1 MSSLLN
7 YNDAYRLANVA
18 EDGLDNVGKQ
28 LNKISNWVVF
38 RNCAPF
44 IDCTSEIS
52 NT

>member
-1 MSSLLN
+1 MSSLWN

-38 RNCAPF
+38 RNCEPF

>member
-1 MSSLLN
+1 MSSLWN
-7 YNDAYRLANVA
+7 YNDAYLLANVA
-18 EDGLDNVGKQ
+18 DDGVDNAGKQ
-28 LNKISNWVVF
+28 LNKMSNWVVF